1 MKSNL
6 PAASQAWG
14 LDVENRLRVLETQLR
29 TLTGGDDYKLSR
41 LANLTRGQGGSA
53 RPLVVTSSDRT
64 THTPLTIG
72 NDYWATEAVV
82 PWPEASNYV
91 AVVVTSSCMFIG
103 DNVALQNA
111 GKALGPSGRFTF
123 WQNHVLNYRETRE
136 HRMYHQYGFAGSQPT
151 FTKTSV
157 SMFSVER
164 GDEYH
169 TNVRV
174 DTVVKGLPAYP
185 NALQGTGTQPGAF
198 VEQQTC
204 FIFL

>member
-1 MKSNL
+1 MRSNL
-6 PAASQAWG
+6 PAASQPWG
-14 LDVENRLRVLETQLR
+14 VEVENRLRTLEAAFR

-41 LANLTRGQGGSA
+41 LANLTRGQGATA
-53 RPLVVTSSDRT
+53 RPRVVTASDRT
-64 THTPLTIG
+64 SSTPLNIG
-72 NDYWATEAVV
+72 NDYWATDAVV

-91 AVVVTSSCMFIG
+91 AVVVTSSCLFVG

-123 WQNHVLNYRETRE
+123 WQDHVLNYRERRQ
-136 HRMYHQYGFAGSQPT
+136 HRMYYQYGFAGSQPT

-169 TNVRV
+169 ENVRV
-174 DTVVKGLPAYP
+174 DTVIKGLPQYP
-185 NALQGTGTQPGAF
+185 TALQGTGNQLGAF